1 MCCEVEMNVGDL
13 VRRTLHEGQEGEIGI
28 ILFTYST
35 NPTASFVK
43 VITTTGVKDW
53 SRDACEVID
62 E

>member
-1 MCCEVEMNVGDL
+1 MNAGDL

-28 ILFTYST
+28 VLLNTT
-35 NPTASFVK
+35 GKDAFVR
-43 VITTTGVKDW
+43 VITTAGVKAW